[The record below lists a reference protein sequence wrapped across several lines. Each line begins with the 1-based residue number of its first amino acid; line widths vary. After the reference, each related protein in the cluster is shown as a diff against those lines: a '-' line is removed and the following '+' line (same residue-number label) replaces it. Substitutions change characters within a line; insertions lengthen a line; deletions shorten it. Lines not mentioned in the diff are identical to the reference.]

1 MEKQISMVGI
11 AETGKTSCLAILRK
25 KFGTLYKLKTTV
37 GIERSNMNILG
48 YDFNVADYGGQ
59 ELFRNDY
66 LTKADK
72 FFLGNL
78 DLLFYFVDIQANNLE
93 DSFEYFQ
100 QLMDIPNINSMDP
113 SKILIQIHKMDP
125 EIRDQPEIQEKVK
138 KIKKLFSSIKE
149 DFANLT
155 YFETSIYDYWSII
168 NCYSQGLNRIAVI
181 SDIFQKLLKEF
192 ARATFSSGVILLEEN
207 LFILAKH
214 GSNDKDLEI
223 AESAL
228 KKFMNHWVNECI
240 SSNSAKSIKDVTD
253 FEMDLKLETGKAY
266 FQKLSFKD
274 GLYFIMCYSKNPRTE
289 NLILKNIPKLA
300 SRVYEIS
307 KGYFS

>member
-1 MEKQISMVGI
+1 MEKQIAMLGVQK
-11 AETGKTSCLAILRK
+11 TGKTSCLTILRK

-37 GIERSNMNILG
+37 GVERSNMNILG
-48 YDFNVADYGGQ
+48 YDFYVADYGGQ

-66 LTKADK
+66 VAMADK

-78 DLLFYFVDIQANNLE
+78 DLLFYFVDIQSDNLDE
-93 DSFEYFQ
+93 SITYFKD
-100 QLMDIPNINSMDP
+100 LLTIPKINSMDP
-113 SKILIQIHKMDP
+113 SKIIIEIHKMDP
-125 EIRDQPEIQEKVK
+125 EIRDTPEIRAKVEKVK
-138 KIKKLFSSIKE
+138 EQFNLIKE
-149 DFANLT
+149 NLT

-168 NCYSQGLNRIAVI
+168 NCYSQGLNKITAIRE
-181 SDIFQKLLKEF
+181 IFEKLLREF
-192 ARATFSSGVILLEEN
+192 ARATFSSGIILLEEN

-214 GSNDKDLEI
+214 GSNEKDLQI
-223 AESAL
+223 TQTAL
-228 KKFMNHWVNECI
+228 KQFMNKWVDECI
-240 SSNSAKSIKDVTD
+240 SCDSAQSIKNVTD
-253 FEMDLKLETGKAY
+253 FKMDLELDAGKAY
-266 FQKLSFKD
+266 FQKLSFKN